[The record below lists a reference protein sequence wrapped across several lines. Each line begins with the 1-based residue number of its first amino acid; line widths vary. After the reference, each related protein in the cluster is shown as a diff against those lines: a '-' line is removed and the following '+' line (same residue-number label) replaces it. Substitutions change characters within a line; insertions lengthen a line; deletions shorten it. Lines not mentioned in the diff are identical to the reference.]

1 MQKNHL
7 NNLFNVRVKILDNNL
22 QQSGVSNAGAYVT
35 LLIGIAAL
43 AFTAPWVKLSN
54 FEPATSAILRCTIGL
69 VALLPFAYNEV
80 KKIGALNKQGVILS
94 ILAGLFLGI
103 DFTAWNYAIFYVGS
117 GIASILLNLQIII
130 LPALAFLF
138 DREKIPKSYFIILPI
153 MILGVVMS
161 GGVFDGASGTTE
173 GPSTIHGINIAI
185 LGTLCGMTSGICYGI
200 YLYTSRKA
208 TKVNKRQIVQP
219 IALATAAQLVAPIL
233 FMMFFSD
240 RGFDLVN
247 GVMVND
253 ALPMNPETTP
263 GDPITTMNWVWML
276 VLGVVGQAM
285 AWTFVQ
291 YGSVRLNSTIVA
303 GLLLLSPISTVAII
317 SIILFSEIPTFIQVL
332 GVVIVLAAVAYQN
345 NLHKVL
351 FKKSAAREV
360 S

>member
-1 MQKNHL
+1 MA
-7 NNLFNVRVKILDNNL
+7 NNI
-22 QQSGVSNAGAYVT
+22 QQSGASNARAYLI

-43 AFTAPWVKLSN
+43 AFTAPWVKMSN

-69 VALLPFAYNEV
+69 IALLPFAYIEV

-94 ILAGLFLGI
+94 IVAGLFLGI
-103 DFTAWNYAIFYVGS
+103 DFTAWNYSIFYVGS

-138 DREKIPKSYFIILPI
+138 DRERIPKSYFIIAPI

-161 GGVFDGASGTTE
+161 GGVFDGTSGTTE
-173 GPSTIHGINIAI
+173 GPSTVYGMNIAI
-185 LGTLCGMTSGICYGI
+185 LGTLCGMVSGCCYGI

-208 TKVNKRQIVQP
+208 TKVNMRQIVQP
-219 IALATAAQLVAPIL
+219 MALATAAQLVAPII
-233 FMMFFSD
+233 FMTFFSD

-247 GVMVND
+247 GVMVSG
-253 ALPMNPETTP
+253 ALPMNPETTL
-263 GDPITTMNWVWML
+263 GDPITTMNWFWML
-276 VLGVVGQAM
+276 VLGILGQAV

-303 GLLLLSPISTVAII
+303 GLLLLSPISTVAFI

-351 FKKSAAREV
+351 FKKSATKKIG
-360 S
+360 